1 MEGKLRFGGKFDLDR
16 GEIDRE
22 LRISWVLKSMNII
35 EVEWEEIET
44 ETG

>member
-22 LRISWVLKSMNII
+22 LRNLLGL
-35 EVEWEEIET
+35 EVDEYYRSRVGED
-44 ETG
+44 